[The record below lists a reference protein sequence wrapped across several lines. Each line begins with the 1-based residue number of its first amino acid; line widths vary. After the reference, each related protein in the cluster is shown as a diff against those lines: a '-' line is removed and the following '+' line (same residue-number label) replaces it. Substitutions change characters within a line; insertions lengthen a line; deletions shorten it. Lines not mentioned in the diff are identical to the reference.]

1 MATIHLLIIEHDPT
15 VNRDIAQPLQ
25 QQGYHVTSTGSVL
38 QAKETLDQGRF
49 DAALI
54 NAHLPDGSGIDLL
67 DFMRKTYPTMHC
79 IIVMRESDPELT
91 ATAIRTGACDVLH
104 YPLPPELLLARLHSL
119 PSIAPTD
126 TTVPD
131 DLGNAPM
138 QTVTS
143 TSTTRSKSKKTA
155 ITLIGTCSQIQ
166 QLHTTINRL
175 HDSNST
181 VLITGESGTGKEVL
195 ARTLHLNGQRA
206 EKPFVSLNCGAIPEE
221 LLESELFGHV
231 KGAFTGA
238 VRTRQGRFS
247 VANGGTI
254 FLDEIGDMSQ
264 KLQVKLLR
272 VLQER
277 CFEPVG
283 SHESVHVDVRVIA
296 ATHRDLEA
304 AIEQGGFRQDLF
316 YRLNVIPLELPP
328 LRDRGEDI
336 FLLTQHFIKVFNQR
350 FNASL
355 DGISSEAKRTMQH
368 HRWPGNVRELQNL
381 IERVATLKQE
391 GAIELADLP
400 SRMLGREQRIVQSFA
415 QPIASDDDAM
425 DFKQMV
431 DDFER
436 HLLLMALER
445 FSWNKN
451 RAAAYLSMNRT
462 TLFEKLKK
470 KELTPP
476 HDD

>member
-1 MATIHLLIIEHDPT
+1 MTTTHLLIVEHDP
-15 VNRDIAQPLQ
+15 VLCSAIATPLQ
-25 QQGYHVTSTGSVL
+25 QQGYHITMVNSVL
-38 QAKETLDQGRF
+38 KAKEVLDQGGAF

-54 NAHLPDGSGIDLL
+54 NAHLSDGSGIDLL
-67 DFMRKTYPTMHC
+67 DFMHKQYPTIHC
-79 IIVMRESDPELT
+79 VIGTREHDEELS
-91 ATAIRTGACDVLH
+91 ATAMRTGACDVLH
-104 YPLPPELLLARLHSL
+104 YPAPPELLLARLRAL
-119 PSIAPTD
+119 PVNARPSEEAPVVARVATER
-126 TTVPD
+126 
-131 DLGNAPM
+131 GGGKAKGK
-138 QTVTS
+138 VTP
-143 TSTTRSKSKKTA
+143 
-155 ITLIGTCSQIQ
+155 LIGECASVQ
-166 QLHTTINRL
+166 QLRATIERL
-175 HDSNST
+175 QDSNST

-195 ARTLHLNGQRA
+195 ARTLHRSGHRSN
-206 EKPFVSLNCGAIPEE
+206 KPFVSINCGAIPEE

-238 VRTRQGRFS
+238 VRTRVGRF
-247 VANGGTI
+247 AAAHGGTI
-254 FLDEIGDMSQ
+254 FLDEIGDMSP

-283 SHESVHVDVRVIA
+283 SQESVHVDVRIIA

-304 AIEQGGFRQDLF
+304 SIAQGIFRQDLF
-316 YRLNVIPLELPP
+316 YRLNVIPLELSP

-336 FLLTQHFIKVFNQR
+336 FLLAQHFMTIFNQR
-350 FNASL
+350 CHSAL
-355 DGISSEAKRTMQH
+355 TGISDGARQTMLQ

-391 GAIELADLP
+391 GDIDLVDLP
-400 SRMLGREQRIVQSFA
+400 SRMLGRDQRIVQEFV
-415 QPIASDDDAM
+415 QPGISGEDDAM

-436 HLLLMALER
+436 YLLLMALER
-445 FSWNKN
+445 FGWNKN

-470 KELTPP
+470 KGLKAPS
-476 HDD
+476 DD